1 MFNKIQNK
9 NKMKKKINYLT
20 IALVGLFATTSCG
33 YERIDAGY
41 EGIKVNLYGDNK
53 GVDNVTLV
61 TGAVWYNPIT
71 TSVFEYPTFVQTVD
85 YPPFSINAKDGS
97 SFTVDPTISLKIV
110 DGKSAEVFVKYR
122 KNDIEDVINTTLYNY
137 VKNAF
142 RIELNK
148 YTTDELVSKREEFE
162 KAIEDKLTKELLA
175 ENFRLEQMTS
185 GLQYPET
192 LIKSI
197 DQKNAA
203 IQNALRAENEVKTI
217 EAEAKKKVAAAQG
230 DAEALK
236 IKGDA
241 EAEYNR
247 KISASLSPLI
257 VQQEM
262 IKKWN
267 GQLPTFTGANG
278 TILDASKIVK

>member
-1 MFNKIQNK
+1 MKIKLYYLAIAVIGMLFFN
-9 NKMKKKINYLT
+9 
-20 IALVGLFATTSCG
+20 SCA
-33 YERIDAGY
+33 YERVDAGY

-53 GVDNVTLV
+53 GVDNVNLV

-71 TSVFEYPTFVQTVD
+71 TAVYEYPTFVQTVD
-85 YPPFSINAKDGS
+85 YEPFSINAKDGS
-97 SFTVDPTISLKIV
+97 SFTVDPTISLKIA
-110 DGKSAEVFVKYR
+110 DSKAPEVFVKYR
-122 KNDIEDVINTTLYNY
+122 KEKIEDVINTTLYNY

-162 KAIEDKLTKELLA
+162 KSIEDRLQKELLA
-175 ENFRLEQMTS
+175 ENFVLEQMTS
-185 GLQYPET
+185 GLKYPAT
-192 LIKSI
+192 LVKSI
-197 DQKNAA
+197 DAKNAA

-217 EAEAKKKVAAAQG
+217 EAEAKKKVAAAEGEAQ
-230 DAEALK
+230 ALK

-267 GQLPTFTGANG
+267 GVTPSVTGG
-278 TILDASKIVK
+278 SGVILDASKLVN